1 MTSKKLGLGRTQM
14 GPEMEAIIKVE
25 LVNQVGGSYF

>member
-1 MTSKKLGLGRTQM
+1 MTSIMLGLGWAQMRT
-14 GPEMEAIIKVE
+14 EMEAIIKVE